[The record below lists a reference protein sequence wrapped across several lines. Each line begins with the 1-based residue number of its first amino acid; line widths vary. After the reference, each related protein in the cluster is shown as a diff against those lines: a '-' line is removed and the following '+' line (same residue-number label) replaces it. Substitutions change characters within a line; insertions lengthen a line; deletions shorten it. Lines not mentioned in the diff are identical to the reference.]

1 MISSRF
7 FALISVSLSILGL
20 AYWSL
25 TAETWEDIEVAEQG
39 YLQQK
44 RLLNRLQ
51 QLPNREE
58 QIRAALQD
66 LNDGFVEASL
76 YAGDNSSVR
85 TQIQRDVRQVAAG
98 VGLNIGN
105 MRPLLARELDDE
117 LFFTPIQ
124 LTFSATHDT
133 NLAFLTA
140 LETIEPILRVNRMSV
155 SVQTPSELTRP
166 AILSVTMEVGGYRM
180 EAE

>member
-51 QLPNREE
+51 
-58 QIRAALQD
+58 
-66 LNDGFVEASL
+66 
-76 YAGDNSSVR
+76 
-85 TQIQRDVRQVAAG
+85 
-98 VGLNIGN
+98 
-105 MRPLLARELDDE
+105 
-117 LFFTPIQ
+117 
-124 LTFSATHDT
+124 
-133 NLAFLTA
+133 
-140 LETIEPILRVNRMSV
+140 
-155 SVQTPSELTRP
+155 
-166 AILSVTMEVGGYRM
+166 
-180 EAE
+180 